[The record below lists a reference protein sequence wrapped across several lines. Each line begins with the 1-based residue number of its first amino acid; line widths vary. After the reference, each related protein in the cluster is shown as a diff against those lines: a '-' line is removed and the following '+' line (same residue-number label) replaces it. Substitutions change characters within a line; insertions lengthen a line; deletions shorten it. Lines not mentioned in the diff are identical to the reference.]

1 VGEVYSQYNLAL
13 LLRGVNDGPIDEERS
28 AFWLT
33 QAAERNFAAAQVE
46 LAINYLKG
54 TGVQID
60 YAEAYKWALLSASS
74 DDERG
79 EKIRTYCEENLQ
91 NDDLDEGRLRAEA
104 FLQSRAE
111 PSSP

>member
-1 VGEVYSQYNLAL
+1 MRQPQAFTANASLGEPAAFVAL
-13 LLRGVNDGPIDEERS
+13 PLLRPVRTAG
-28 AFWLT
+28 T
-33 QAAERNFAAAQVE
+33 Q
-46 LAINYLKG
+46 
-54 TGVQID
+54 
-60 YAEAYKWALLSASS
+60 AEAYKWALLSASS